1 MGQQFSFMETES
13 GEYIGVSAIE
23 ITAIPFIQT
32 LNDNG
37 NISNMDVETAVCAE
51 FRNMLSEVYQ
61 CYRSMTTVNQA
72 AELSLDLLWITEPVF
87 HQPYRA
93 KIRLF
98 LLIRSIDTSEHQVK
112 QNINRVLS
120 ICKTGLRTKRYSFG
134 ENALGAVQSALEKVS
149 TKAARAI
156 VKEERFSTMQSSLLA
171 QCYAFDRF
179 STNAPDM
186 GTIVNSLIECPN
198 VAISISLIPT
208 HFSSEERATVAQL
221 SQVLDTMSKG
231 IMTPG
236 IGNVSITAAES
247 VASVYKYYQENS
259 TNPLFSYGILVY
271 GDSDATGQIAS
282 KVYGYLTYDA
292 LNAPALK
299 MISLPIEHLQPKRNF
314 YAFPWIANELLIQTG
329 RNSEIRDYSEK
340 FLNVY
345 RLPYVI
351 TSTEASTIFRLPI
364 GTQSLSAGL
373 TVNYSDNTSKT
384 YSSGLINSGD
394 IEIGILKA
402 SPNGDRIG
410 ISLNDLTKHML
421 IVGTPGSGK
430 TTFSIG
436 LLDRLWKQYQIPF
449 LVIEPAKNEY
459 RALIQSIP
467 DIQIF
472 TPGKNYISPFVFN
485 PFVPPRNVRL
495 ETYKS
500 TLKTAFAAAVS
511 MTTPLDKIFEES
523 INNCYADHRWLD
535 NYTTDDKGLI
545 FNITEFIKCF
555 QKTFDKIGYTG
566 ETRNIG
572 RAGTVRLKSLVNLF
586 DNYYSIPIEDLLQKP
601 TIIELAAIE
610 NSDEKALIISLLLL
624 SILSYVNANYIGDGT
639 LKNII
644 LLEEAHVLLDA
655 ETNTGDAR
663 PAAIA
668 QELLKRMLAEIRAY
682 GVGLM
687 VADQSPRKVTADVIA
702 LTDMKMVFRIVE
714 GTDRQLISDSMNMAD
729 AQSNRLSRLKP
740 GEAFLFFNRLDE
752 PEEIITPNYRLE
764 NNISIS
770 LSDDT
775 VRGLCA
781 YWKENQKALRPYPE
795 CDLISCCREMCDYDR
810 RILAREIARRIFEK
824 NFTSSTTRFEPV
836 FNVFKHI
843 RPIIKAELNDEPF
856 SPELFSCVK
865 CHLWRRIKYETLIPV
880 KEIQIINSL
889 KKM

>member
-61 CYRSMTTVNQA
+61 CHRSMTTVNQA

-500 TLKTAFAAAVS
+500 TLKAAFAAAVS

-586 DNYYSIPIEDLLQKP
+586 DNYYSIPIENLLQKP

>member
-1 MGQQFSFMETES
+1 MDQQFSFMETES

-824 NFTSSTTRFEPV
+824 NFTSGTTRFEPV

>member
-259 TNPLFSYGILVY
+259 TNSLFSYGILVY

-572 RAGTVRLKSLVNLF
+572 RAGAVRLKSLVNLF

-624 SILSYVNANYIGDGT
+624 SIL
-639 LKNII
+639 
-644 LLEEAHVLLDA
+644 
-655 ETNTGDAR
+655 
-663 PAAIA
+663 
-668 QELLKRMLAEIRAY
+668 
-682 GVGLM
+682 
-687 VADQSPRKVTADVIA
+687 
-702 LTDMKMVFRIVE
+702 
-714 GTDRQLISDSMNMAD
+714 
-729 AQSNRLSRLKP
+729 
-740 GEAFLFFNRLDE
+740 
-752 PEEIITPNYRLE
+752 
-764 NNISIS
+764 
-770 LSDDT
+770 
-775 VRGLCA
+775 
-781 YWKENQKALRPYPE
+781 
-795 CDLISCCREMCDYDR
+795 
-810 RILAREIARRIFEK
+810 
-824 NFTSSTTRFEPV
+824 
-836 FNVFKHI
+836 
-843 RPIIKAELNDEPF
+843 
-856 SPELFSCVK
+856 
-865 CHLWRRIKYETLIPV
+865 
-880 KEIQIINSL
+880 
-889 KKM
+889 

>member
-1 MGQQFSFMETES
+1 MDQQFSFMETES

-23 ITAIPFIQT
+23 ITSIPFIQT

-149 TKAARAI
+149 TKVARAI

-259 TNPLFSYGILVY
+259 TNPLFSYGILIY

-292 LNAPALK
+292 LNAPALR
-299 MISLPIEHLQPKRNF
+299 MISLPIEHLQPKGNF

-729 AQSNRLSRLKP
+729 TQSNRLSRLKP

>member
-1 MGQQFSFMETES
+1 MDQQFSFMETES

-37 NISNMDVETAVCAE
+37 NISNIDVEAAVCAE

-292 LNAPALK
+292 LNAPALR

-329 RNSEIRDYSEK
+329 RNNEICDYSEK

-430 TTFSIG
+430 TTFLIG

-729 AQSNRLSRLKP
+729 TQSNRLSRLKP

>member
-1 MGQQFSFMETES
+1 MDQQFSFMETES

-231 IMTPG
+231 IMTPD

-271 GDSDATGQIAS
+271 GDSDTTGQIAS

-299 MISLPIEHLQPKRNF
+299 MISLPIEHLQPKRHF

>member
-1 MGQQFSFMETES
+1 MDQQFSFMETES

-23 ITAIPFIQT
+23 ITAIPFIQA

-208 HFSSEERATVAQL
+208 HFSSEERATVAQF